1 MRKIFYYQCRR
12 LLCNKLFWGLLAVT
26 LWYSRE
32 VLYGHSHPGSVQH
45 RALFPLEL
53 WVLPYISSPLPLCS
67 GTVLPLLLHLPSG
80 EAGGGTRQRH
90 PCLPQALFLLPM
102 GGIGG
107 RNRTFDPSHPL
118 DGRSLLRPDVPLGQ
132 LWGTPRPSGFC
143 PGPRPSLLFGGGMV
157 SGKPSPRPSLPAHR
171 LAFLMC
177 LSPAA
182 PLARPSRGRFFL
194 TYPLEL
200 GVLDPGFSLP
210 PDVLWGRVGLSTLG
224 LLLLFLTRKKRG

>member
-1 MRKIFYYQCRR
+1 MQQII
-12 LLCNKLFWGLLAVT
+12 LGLIGSNPVVQPGGAV
-26 LWYSRE
+26 R
-32 VLYGHSHPGSVQH
+32 HSHPGSVQH

-182 PLARPSRGRFFL
+182 PLARPSRGAL
-194 TYPLEL
+194 LPHLS
-200 GVLDPGFSLP
+200 PGIGGTGSRLLP
-210 PDVLWGRVGLSTLG
+210 PAGCLVGQGGTEYPRPSPPLPHPE
-224 LLLLFLTRKKRG
+224 KRG

>member
-12 LLCNKLFWGLLAVT
+12 LLCNKLFWGLLAVI

-32 VLYGHSHPGSVQH
+32 VLYGTVIRGVCNTAP
-45 RALFPLEL
+45 F
-53 WVLPYISSPLPLCS
+53 SPWSFGYYL
-67 GTVLPLLLHLPSG
+67 T
-80 EAGGGTRQRH
+80 
-90 PCLPQALFLLPM
+90 FLLPFLCAAELFFLSFYTSPAERRVEVLASATPVSPRHYSFSRW
-102 GGIGG
+102 GALAVG
-107 RNRTFDPSHPL
+107 
-118 DGRSLLRPDVPLGQ
+118 LLRPDVPLGQ

-182 PLARPSRGRFFL
+182 PLARPSRGAL
-194 TYPLEL
+194 LPHLS
-200 GVLDPGFSLP
+200 PGIGGTGSRLLP
-210 PDVLWGRVGLSTLG
+210 PAGCLVGQGGTEYPRPSPPLPHPE
-224 LLLLFLTRKKRG
+224 KKRVTVKNPLALF